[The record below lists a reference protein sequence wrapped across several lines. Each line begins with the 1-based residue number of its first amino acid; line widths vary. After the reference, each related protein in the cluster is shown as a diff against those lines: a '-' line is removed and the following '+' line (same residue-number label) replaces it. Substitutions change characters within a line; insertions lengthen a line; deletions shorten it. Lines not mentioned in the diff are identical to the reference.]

1 MSVSIHST
9 PPFFSHPHPSLFQMI
24 EYGTNKIGESLTV
37 FEPVTIGFPSRD
49 YIGRSDHPGT
59 VIGAGVTLRSGT
71 ILYADVTLGDRCN
84 TGHNVLIRE
93 KTTIG
98 NETSVGTGTIIEGNC
113 SIGSHV
119 SIQSMAFIP
128 THTTIGDH
136 VFIGPH
142 VTLTNDR
149 YPPSGKP
156 RLEGPVIEEY
166 AAIGA
171 AAIILPGVT
180 IGSGA
185 AVAAGSVVTHDVPAG
200 MMAVGSPARIKPL
213 PEEMKRG

>member
-1 MSVSIHST
+1 MN
-9 PPFFSHPHPSLFQMI
+9 
-24 EYGTNKIGESLTV
+24 EYGINTIGKSLTV

-49 YIGRSDHPGT
+49 YIGRTDHPGT
-59 VIGAGVTLRSGT
+59 IIGEGVTLRSGT
-71 ILYADVTLGDRCN
+71 ILYADVTLADRCN

-93 KTTIG
+93 KTVIG
-98 NETSVGTGTIIEGNC
+98 EGTSVGTGTIIEGNC

-128 THTTIGDH
+128 THTQIGDH

-142 VTLTNDR
+142 AVLTNDR

-156 RLEGPVIEEY
+156 RLEGPVIEDY
-166 AAIGA
+166 ATIGA
-171 AAIILPGVT
+171 AAIILPGIT
-180 IGSGA
+180 IGKGA

-200 MMAVGSPARIKPL
+200 MMAVGSPAQIRPL
-213 PEEMKRG
+213 PDEMKRG

>member
-1 MSVSIHST
+1 
-9 PPFFSHPHPSLFQMI
+9 MI
-24 EYGTNKIGESLTV
+24 EYGINTIGKSLTV
-37 FEPVTIGFPSRD
+37 FDPVTIGFPSRE
-49 YIGRSDHPGT
+49 YIGRTDHPGT
-59 VIGAGVTLRSGT
+59 ILEDNVTLRSGS

-93 KTTIG
+93 KTMIG
-98 NETSVGTGTIIEGNC
+98 SATSIGTGTIIEGNC
-113 SIGSHV
+113 TIGSNV

-128 THTTIGDH
+128 TNTTIGDH

-156 RLEGPVIEEY
+156 RLEGPVIGDY

-171 AAIILPGVT
+171 AAVILPGVT
-180 IGSGA
+180 IGRGA

-200 MMAVGSPARIKPL
+200 MMAVGSPARIRPL